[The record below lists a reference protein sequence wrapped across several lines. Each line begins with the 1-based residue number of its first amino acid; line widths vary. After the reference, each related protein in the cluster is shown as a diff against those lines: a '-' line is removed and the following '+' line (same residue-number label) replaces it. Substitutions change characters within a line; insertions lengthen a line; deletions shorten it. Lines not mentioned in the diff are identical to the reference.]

1 MAKTAFC
8 WYNTA
13 ASGRFCPQ
21 PAPGVW
27 NVRNTTTAG
36 QQLALR
42 TVAVQVA
49 VVGALAACFLPLGG
63 RSAAAVLLGGIAIL
77 VSSWT
82 AARVTFTGRAQS
94 AESALL
100 RLIAGMLLK
109 WFVVIAVLL
118 LGTLSLKLAPLYVLI
133 GLVVGLLA
141 QFLVA
146 MKR

>member
-1 MAKTAFC
+1 M
-8 WYNTA
+8 
-13 ASGRFCPQ
+13 
-21 PAPGVW
+21 
-27 NVRNTTTAG
+27 RNTTTAG

-49 VVGALAACFLPLGG
+49 VVGVLAACFLPVGG
-63 RSAAAVLLGGIAIL
+63 RAAAAVLLGGVAIL

>member
-1 MAKTAFC
+1 M
-8 WYNTA
+8 
-13 ASGRFCPQ
+13 
-21 PAPGVW
+21 
-27 NVRNTTTAG
+27 RNTTVAG

-42 TVAVQVA
+42 TVALQSA
-49 VVGALAACFLPLGG
+49 VICVLSVLFLAAGL
-63 RSAAAVLLGGIAIL
+63 RQSAAVLLGGLAIV

-82 AARVTFTGRAQS
+82 AARITFTGRAQS
-94 AESALL
+94 AEGALL
-100 RLIAGMLLK
+100 RLIVGLLLK

-118 LGTLSLKLAPLYVLI
+118 LGTMSLKLPPLFVLL

>member
-1 MAKTAFC
+1 MTKHVVILAGDGIGPEIMAEAEK
-8 WYNTA
+8 
-13 ASGRFCPQ
+13 
-21 PAPGVW
+21 V
-27 NVRNTTTAG
+27 
-36 QQLALR
+36 LAKVNE
-42 TVAVQVA
+42 TF
-49 VVGALAACFLPLGG
+49 ALDL
-63 RSAAAVLLGGIAIL
+63 SWSHELLGGCAIVL
-77 VSSWT
+77 SSWT

-94 AESALL
+94 AEAALL

>member
-1 MAKTAFC
+1 ML
-8 WYNTA
+8 
-13 ASGRFCPQ
+13 
-21 PAPGVW
+21 
-27 NVRNTTTAG
+27 NTTTAG

-49 VVGALAACFLPLGG
+49 AVVVFAACFLPFGS
-63 RSAAAVLLGGIAIL
+63 RSAAAVLLGGCAIVL
-77 VSSWT
+77 SSWT

-94 AESALL
+94 AEAALL

-118 LGTLSLKLAPLYVLI
+118 LGILSLKLAPLYVLV